1 MNGAP
6 PSPLRGAHWPPGYL
20 ASPQPSPAWRLVG
33 RTACWALVLA
43 VYGVLVV
50 ALAATFLA
58 PEDCPVDVA
67 VLHPE
72 ACAPYE
78 KTQQYWSD
86 HGY

>member
-1 MNGAP
+1 
-6 PSPLRGAHWPPGYL
+6 
-20 ASPQPSPAWRLVG
+20 
-33 RTACWALVLA
+33 VLA